1 MWFSQLRNLVGGRW
15 RARRTQSQRPG
26 GQLRL
31 EQLEDR
37 LTPANFTAG
46 SVAELIA
53 DINAANTAGGSN
65 TITLTAQ
72 TTSPY
77 VLTAVDNSTDGW
89 TGLPVIAAND
99 NLTIVGNGD
108 TIKRSGAA
116 GTNPFR
122 LLDVAKGATLTLE
135 NLTLEPASRVPA
147 GK

>member
-1 MWFSQLRNLVGGRW
+1 LK
-15 RARRTQSQRPG
+15 
-26 GQLRL
+26 
-31 EQLEDR
+31 QLEDR
-37 LTPANFTAG
+37 TLLTGYNAANVTD
-46 SVAELIA
+46 LIN